1 MPGSPYLENPPR
13 GLMTWRRLIL
23 LALPTFTAMTA
34 IAIWQDLLLEWLGT
48 FIATIFIAAFI
59 RR

>member
-1 MPGSPYLENPPR
+1 
-13 GLMTWRRLIL
+13 MTWRRLTL
-23 LALPTFTAMTA
+23 LALPTFTAITA